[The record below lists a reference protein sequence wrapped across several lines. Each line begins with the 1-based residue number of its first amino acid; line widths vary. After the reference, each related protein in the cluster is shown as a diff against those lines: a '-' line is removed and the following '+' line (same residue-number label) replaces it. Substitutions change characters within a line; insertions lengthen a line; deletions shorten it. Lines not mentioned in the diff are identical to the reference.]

1 MSKNNEGFIEDIVN
15 EIIPLLIKHKITLIP
30 FLDFIKNER
39 GTYSLISLEKMA
51 ALLIC
56 PLEYIIDLNLEQIE
70 ICAQS
75 ASIFIKS
82 LGLQSAYDIGRV
94 AINLHVM
101 ENQIDDWEF
110 IFIEIGDI

>member
-1 MSKNNEGFIEDIVN
+1 MSKNNEGFIEDVLN

-94 AINLHVM
+94 AINFDLIDD
-101 ENQIDDWEF
+101 QIDDWELT
-110 IFIEIGDI
+110 FIEIENI